1 MSIKGD
7 WMKATP
13 ATNKPTFTATVN
25 AGIFLIWSKVD
36 SCFGVGTRPD
46 MIEGLSLFFRRN
58 GVAGGRVQACRDI
71 VIQNENT
78 KRRWLF

>member
-46 MIEGLSLFFRRN
+46 IVEGLVFFF
-58 GVAGGRVQACRDI
+58 GEVVLLVLGCRCQRYCDS
-71 VIQNENT
+71 
-78 KRRWLF
+78 K